1 MDELIMVG
9 EPVRGPERNSAQPSF
24 LCNKLRKFPTVQ
36 GRFTSCVHGRGKVR
50 CLLRAHERKVRT
62 RCDIMVRQ
70 RGQLVTLSGG
80 TGIDEKMD
88 SDDERM

>member
-1 MDELIMVG
+1 M
-9 EPVRGPERNSAQPSF
+9 
-24 LCNKLRKFPTVQ
+24 
-36 GRFTSCVHGRGKVR
+36 GKIHV
-50 CLLRAHERKVRT
+50 LRAWERKSVKFTASSRKEGWHTPHERKVRT

-80 TGIDEKMD
+80 TGIDEEMD